1 MLERI
6 IIADTSCLIILS
18 NIGYLDLLQKLY
30 EKVTVTTEICV
41 EFADNLPDWFIVM
54 AASDKQKQMILEMWI
69 GKGEASALALALENE
84 QSLVI
89 LDDHKARK
97 TAEKMGIKYT
107 GTLGIIVKA
116 KKLGLIPS
124 VIPILDK
131 INTTNFR
138 ISDELLKMVLSEA
151 GENV

>member
-41 EFADNLPDWFIVM
+41 EFADKLPDWFVVM
-54 AASDKQKQMILEMWI
+54 EASDKQKQMILEMWI
-69 GKGEASALALALENE
+69 GKGEASALALTLENE

-97 TAEKMGIKYT
+97 TA
-107 GTLGIIVKA
+107 VKWA
-116 KKLGLIPS
+116 S
-124 VIPILDK
+124 
-131 INTTNFR
+131 NTQ
-138 ISDELLKMVLSEA
+138 EHLALLLKQK
-151 GENV
+151 N

>member
-1 MLERI
+1 
-6 IIADTSCLIILS
+6 
-18 NIGYLDLLQKLY
+18 
-30 EKVTVTTEICV
+30 
-41 EFADNLPDWFIVM
+41 
-54 AASDKQKQMILEMWI
+54 
-69 GKGEASALALALENE
+69 
-84 QSLVI
+84 
-89 LDDHKARK
+89 
-97 TAEKMGIKYT
+97 MGIKYT

>member
-18 NIGYLDLLQKLY
+18 NIGHLDLLQKLY
-30 EKVTVTTEICV
+30 ERVTVTAEICA
-41 EFADNLPDWFIVM
+41 EFAEKLPDWFIVM
-54 AASDKQKQMILEMWI
+54 SASDKQKQMILEMWI
-69 GKGEASALALALENE
+69 GKGEASALALALENAH
-84 QSLVI
+84 SLVI

-116 KKLGLIPS
+116 KKLGLVTS
-124 VIPILDK
+124 VIPILEQ
-131 INTTNFR
+131 INKTNFR

-151 GENV
+151 GESV